1 LLTITVKRKSVLI
14 KEQKATCSRKFRWL
28 DVDADTILLTLTGGK
43 PWHQQKSVMKGTL
56 EAASEFFELS
66 TEHKEKF
73 ASADVQQPIRYDTSS
88 RDGISTARSLLKHY
102 ANPLEDWVQFW
113 PINPPTYRKK
123 MGDYAAEIQG
133 VSMQLMEAI
142 FEGLGLG
149 PLYLQEKLENGVQ
162 FLALNNYP
170 QFSLCGDKVG
180 LASHSDYGFI
190 TILLQS
196 SAGLEVMHHED
207 DTLTAVPAIPGALHV
222 HIGDNLEVLSN
233 GQLKS
238 LVHRA
243 ILNPDESRISIA
255 STHGLS
261 MNEKVHCAKEL
272 VDEEHPEMYKE
283 SSFQDFLDFLPSNM
297 NNYKRFVESLKIDRD
312 E

>member
-1 LLTITVKRKSVLI
+1 MRKLVIQEIALACR
-14 KEQKATCSRKFRWL
+14 EQGCFQVVNHGIR
-28 DVDADTILLTLTGGK
+28 
-43 PWHQQKSVMKGTL
+43 KSVMKGAL
-56 EAASEFFELS
+56 EAASEFFKLS
-66 TEHKEKF
+66 KEHKEKF
-73 ASADVQQPIRYDTSS
+73 VSADVQQPIRYDMSS

-123 MGDYAAEIQG
+123 MGDYAVEIKG

-142 FEGLGLG
+142 FEGLG
-149 PLYLQEKLENGVQ
+149 
-162 FLALNNYP
+162 
-170 QFSLCGDKVG
+170 DKVG
-180 LASHSDYGFI
+180 LAFHSDYGFI

-196 SAGLEVMHHED
+196 SAGFEVMHHED
-207 DTLTAVPAIPGALHV
+207 DTWIAVPAIPGALHV

-238 LVHRA
+238 LVHRT
-243 ILNPDESRISIA
+243 ILNPDEPRISIA
-255 STHGLS
+255 SIHGLS
-261 MNEKVHCAKEL
+261 MDEKVHCAKEL

-283 SSFQDFLDFLPSNM
+283 SSFQESLDLLPSNM

>member
-1 LLTITVKRKSVLI
+1 
-14 KEQKATCSRKFRWL
+14 
-28 DVDADTILLTLTGGK
+28 
-43 PWHQQKSVMKGTL
+43 MKGAL

-66 TEHKEKF
+66 TEHKEMF
-73 ASADVQQPIRYDTSS
+73 ASADIQQPIRYDTSS
-88 RDGISTARSLLKHY
+88 RDGISMARSLLKHY

-207 DTLTAVPAIPGALHV
+207 NTWTAVPAIPGALHV

-255 STHGLS
+255 SIHGLS